1 MSPKESEKQQHGK
14 NRVVRD
20 IQKQYAWQ
28 QVGGKGNK
36 NVTEKSSVTEKWGM
50 DRRTQE
56 ISIGNTFDALNDP
69 KTKDQVPPRGEQAST
84 SHPGENW

>member
-1 MSPKESEKQQHGK
+1 M
-14 NRVVRD
+14 
-20 IQKQYAWQ
+20 
-28 QVGGKGNK
+28 
-36 NVTEKSSVTEKWGM
+36 TEKSSVTEKWGM